1 MSFLLVSRGSR
12 VDFKKWESLH
22 QPDFKRDPNL
32 GGFRNAALRLCQPN
46 VSRDVKKY
54 IVGAEVG
61 KSHRSSHK
69 ETLRLQTATTEMWL
83 RRRPDLEI
91 QRDRSPTESLRANP
105 GRIPGKST
113 SLVVN

>member
-1 MSFLLVSRGSR
+1 MSFLLLSRGSR
-12 VDFKKWESLH
+12 VDFKKWKSLH

-32 GGFRNAALRLCQPN
+32 GGFGNAEIRLCQPN

-69 ETLRLQTATTEMWL
+69 EETLRLQTAATADWSPDGGLHCIYMRAAVDTHTHTGFNWL
-83 RRRPDLEI
+83 I
-91 QRDRSPTESLRANP
+91 
-105 GRIPGKST
+105 
-113 SLVVN
+113 

>member
-12 VDFKKWESLH
+12 VDFKKWKSLH

-32 GGFRNAALRLCQPN
+32 GGFGNAELRLCQPN

-69 ETLRLQTATTEMWL
+69 ETLRLHTATTEYGSDGGLHWKYGTSTH
-83 RRRPDLEI
+83 PQSDSKTKLENMKI
-91 QRDRSPTESLRANP
+91 
-105 GRIPGKST
+105 
-113 SLVVN
+113 

>member
-12 VDFKKWESLH
+12 VYFKKWKSLH

-32 GGFRNAALRLCQPN
+32 GGFGNAEIRLCQSN
-46 VSRDVKKY
+46 VSRDVRKKVAY

-69 ETLRLQTATTEMWL
+69 ETGRLHTAAAAATTIIRL
-83 RRRPDLEI
+83 RCRPALEK
-91 QRDRSPTESLRANP
+91 QY
-105 GRIPGKST
+105 GH
-113 SLVVN
+113 